1 MELIYTYS
9 ESSVRPRELEIC
21 KTTVYLRKDIVEDMR
36 TDDLGNKF
44 TFYIYQEAKMSHDEF
59 NEYTSFLAKQNAING
74 VNDSSNISNLLIGQE
89 NGDNNQLI
97 IMEAIADLY
106 DAIAGMM

>member
-1 MELIYTYS
+1 MELIYSYS
-9 ESSVRPRELEIC
+9 GSSVRPLEIEIC
-21 KTTVYLRKDIVEDMR
+21 KTTVYLRKDIVEDVR

-44 TFYIYQEAKMSHDEF
+44 TFYTYQEAKMSHDEF

-74 VNDSSNISNLLIGQE
+74 VNDSANISSLMVGQE
-89 NGDNNQLI
+89 NGDNNQLT

-106 DAIAGMM
+106 DVIASMM